1 MHVCSLVVDDVDA
14 WRTRALKHGFKA
26 VTSHS
31 SLTEEPGDMFWGAT
45 TCTVKDP
52 FGHTWVF
59 SKSNGK
65 EMGDPSMEPNRL
77 EWQTLWDG
85 L

>member
-1 MHVCSLVVDDVDA
+1 MDDVDA
-14 WRTRALKHGFKA
+14 WRARALQHGFRA

-45 TCTVKDP
+45 TCTVQDP
-52 FGHTWVF
+52 YGHTWVL

-77 EWQTLWDG
+77 EWQKLWDG
-85 L
+85 LA